1 MNGATPGRRAV
12 RSGILRTLGE
22 ALWEHRSATAAAT
35 SLMILARLGA
45 VSVPVALKHLIDDLG
60 HAHAL
65 ATLPAL
71 LALAYALLR
80 FLSDALGEARD
91 VAFSIVVQRAV
102 ASLRERAFA
111 QLHRLGARF
120 HAQRETGAIV
130 RDVQKG
136 ADGLGFLLGTALF
149 SVLPTVFEIGVVVAI
164 VASHYDSAFVLA
176 IGGTFACYAAWTAI
190 YTRRR
195 LAFQRA
201 VNMLEAQA
209 DGRLVDS
216 LLNQDTVKYF
226 STEQHEVMRLRGV
239 LDEWVLARTANQRA
253 LTALHVGQS
262 GVVAAGIAAV
272 MVLAVHNVLTG
283 AMTIGDLVLINAY
296 IIQVCAPLNTLGF
309 VFREANDAL
318 VDVER
323 LFGILSVRGTPGED
337 EDMPGA
343 HTLVVREGEVAF
355 RHVDFGYDAGRPLLH
370 DISFT
375 AAPGRT
381 VAVVGGSGS
390 GKSTLIRLLF
400 RFYQPLR
407 GSIAI
412 DGQDVRHA
420 TQSSLREAIGIVPQD
435 TVLFNETIAYNIAYG
450 QPRATRADVVR
461 AARAA
466 QLDELVERLPDHYET
481 RVGERGVRLSG
492 GERQRIAIA
501 RAILKNPRIMVFDE
515 ATSALDTR
523 SERAIQNELQRLAR
537 GRTTIAIA
545 HRLSTIVE
553 ADLILVMEHGRI
565 VEQGRHEALLAREGV
580 YAKMWAMQWQQD
592 DLEHAERRL
601 ATTTVNVANLLAR
614 VAARVREATGESA
627 ARVVA
632 QPDEGLWATAAD
644 GDALLQALTLLV
656 VNEVEH
662 AVALPVDETAGAGFS
677 TQASPARD
685 KRSVQL
691 GARRDG
697 NTVLLGVTGGGARP
711 APLDDSALQRIET
724 LLREA
729 GGSLTLDPQS
739 QRVRYAVALPMH
751 AVLPERTHS
760 GGGELAGLR
769 VVVLDDEVE
778 SRDALEAALV
788 LHGATVQQEASG
800 AAWLAALRG
809 TPRSA
814 WPDVLLCDLQLD
826 GEEGEQIVS
835 ALRAMETGQAARRGA
850 TARPLPVIA
859 LTGQIA
865 RLAPVGD
872 ESTMFAAWLDK
883 PVAVP
888 KLLSTIAEAV
898 KGSEDAGR

>member
-1 MNGATPGRRAV
+1 MNGATPSRRAV
-12 RSGILRTLGE
+12 RTGILRTLGE
-22 ALWEHRSATAAAT
+22 ALWQHRSATAAAT

-45 VSVPVALKHLIDDLG
+45 VSVPIALKHLIDDLG

-164 VASHYDSAFVLA
+164 VASRYDNAFVLA
-176 IGGTFACYAAWTAI
+176 IAGTFVCYAAWTAI

-201 VNMLEAQA
+201 VNRLEAQA

-226 STEQHEVMRLRGV
+226 STEQHEVTRLRGV
-239 LDEWVLARTANQRA
+239 LDHWVLARTANQRA

-272 MVLAVHNVLTG
+272 MVIAVHNVLTG
-283 AMTIGDLVLINAY
+283 AMTVGDLVLINAY

-337 EDMPGA
+337 EDMPTA
-343 HTLVVREGEVAF
+343 HTLMVHEGEVAF
-355 RHVDFGYDAGRPLLH
+355 RHVDFGYDAGRPVLH
-370 DISFT
+370 DVSFT

-412 DGQDVRHA
+412 DGQDIRHA
-420 TQSSLREAIGIVPQD
+420 TQTSLREAIGIVPQD

-466 QLDELVERLPDHYET
+466 QLDELIERLPDHYET

-537 GRTTIAIA
+537 GRTTIVIA

-565 VEQGRHEALLAREGV
+565 VEQGRHDALLAREGV

-601 ATTTVNVANLLAR
+601 ATTTVNVASLLAR
-614 VAARVREATGESA
+614 VAARVREASGEAA
-627 ARVVA
+627 ARVAA
-632 QPDEGLWATAAD
+632 QPDEGLWATVAD
-644 GDALLQALTLLV
+644 SDALLQALTLLV
-656 VNEVEH
+656 ANEVEH
-662 AVALPVDETAGAGFS
+662 AVDNGAQDAEFAM
-677 TQASPARD
+677 QASPARD

-697 NTVLLGVTGGGARP
+697 NTVLLDVTGDGPRP
-711 APLDDSALQRIET
+711 APLDDNALERIET

-760 GGGELAGLR
+760 RGGELAGLR

-778 SRDALEAALV
+778 SRDALEAALA

-800 AAWLAALRG
+800 AAWLAALRE

-814 WPDVLLCDLQLD
+814 WPDVVLCDLQLD
-826 GEEGEQIVS
+826 GEAGEQIVT
-835 ALRAMETGQAARRGA
+835 ALRAMEAEQAAQRGVM
-850 TARPLPVIA
+850 ARPLPVIA
-859 LTGQIA
+859 MTGQVD
-865 RLAPVGD
+865 RLAPGGD
-872 ESTMFAAWLDK
+872 ESAMFAARLDK
-883 PVAVP
+883 PVAVHA
-888 KLLSTIAEAV
+888 LLGTIAEAA
-898 KGSEDAGR
+898 KQNEEGNR

>member
-1 MNGATPGRRAV
+1 MNGATPSRRAV
-12 RSGILRTLGE
+12 RTGILRTLGE
-22 ALWEHRSATAAAT
+22 ALWQHRSATAAAT

-45 VSVPVALKHLIDDLG
+45 VSVPIALKHLIDDLG

-164 VASHYDSAFVLA
+164 VASRYDNAFVLA
-176 IGGTFACYAAWTAI
+176 IAGTFVCYAAWTAI
-190 YTRRR
+190 YTRWR

-201 VNMLEAQA
+201 VNRLEAQA

-226 STEQHEVMRLRGV
+226 STEQHEVTRLRGV

-272 MVLAVHNVLTG
+272 MVIAVHNVLTG
-283 AMTIGDLVLINAY
+283 AMTVGDLVLINAY

-337 EDMPGA
+337 EDMPTA
-343 HTLVVREGEVAF
+343 HTLMVHEGEVAF
-355 RHVDFGYDAGRPLLH
+355 RHVDFGYDAGRPVLH
-370 DISFT
+370 DVSFT

-412 DGQDVRHA
+412 DGQDIRHA
-420 TQSSLREAIGIVPQD
+420 TQTSLREAIGIVPQD

-466 QLDELVERLPDHYET
+466 QLDELIERLPDHYET

-537 GRTTIAIA
+537 GRTTIVIA

-565 VEQGRHEALLAREGV
+565 VEQGRHDALLAREGV

-601 ATTTVNVANLLAR
+601 ATTTVNVASLLAR
-614 VAARVREATGESA
+614 VAARVREASGEAA
-627 ARVVA
+627 ARVAA
-632 QPDEGLWATAAD
+632 QPDEGLWATVAD
-644 GDALLQALTLLV
+644 SDALLQALTLLV
-656 VNEVEH
+656 ANEVEH
-662 AVALPVDETAGAGFS
+662 AVDNGAQDAEFAM
-677 TQASPARD
+677 QASPARD

-697 NTVLLGVTGGGARP
+697 NTVLLDVTGDGPRP
-711 APLDDSALQRIET
+711 APLDDNALERIET

-760 GGGELAGLR
+760 RGGELAGLR

-778 SRDALEAALV
+778 SRDALEAALA

-800 AAWLAALRG
+800 AAWLAALRE

-814 WPDVLLCDLQLD
+814 WPDVVLCDLQLD
-826 GEEGEQIVS
+826 GEAGEQIVT
-835 ALRAMETGQAARRGA
+835 ALRAMEAEQAAQRGVM
-850 TARPLPVIA
+850 ARPLPVIA
-859 LTGQIA
+859 MTGQVD
-865 RLAPVGD
+865 RLAPGGD
-872 ESTMFAAWLDK
+872 ESAMFAARLDK
-883 PVAVP
+883 PVAVHA
-888 KLLSTIAEAV
+888 LLGTIAEAA
-898 KGSEDAGR
+898 KQNEEGNR

>member
-1 MNGATPGRRAV
+1 MNGATPSRRAV
-12 RSGILRTLGE
+12 RTGILRTLGE
-22 ALWEHRSATAAAT
+22 ALWQHRSATAAAT

-45 VSVPVALKHLIDDLG
+45 VSVPIALKHLIDDLG

-164 VASHYDSAFVLA
+164 VASRYDNAFVLA
-176 IGGTFACYAAWTAI
+176 IAGTFVCYAAWTAI

-201 VNMLEAQA
+201 VNRLEAQA

-226 STEQHEVMRLRGV
+226 STEQHEVTRLRGV

-272 MVLAVHNVLTG
+272 MVIAVHNVLTG
-283 AMTIGDLVLINAY
+283 AMTVGDLVLINAY

-337 EDMPGA
+337 EDMPTA
-343 HTLVVREGEVAF
+343 HTLMVHEGEVAF
-355 RHVDFGYDAGRPLLH
+355 RHVDFGYDAGRPVLH
-370 DISFT
+370 DVSFT

-412 DGQDVRHA
+412 DGQDIRHA
-420 TQSSLREAIGIVPQD
+420 TQTSLREAIGIVPQD

-466 QLDELVERLPDHYET
+466 QLDELIERLPDHYET

-537 GRTTIAIA
+537 GRTTIVIA

-565 VEQGRHEALLAREGV
+565 VEQGRHDALLAREGV

-601 ATTTVNVANLLAR
+601 ATTTVNVASLLAR
-614 VAARVREATGESA
+614 VAARVREASGEAA
-627 ARVVA
+627 ARVAA
-632 QPDEGLWATAAD
+632 QPDEGLWATVAD
-644 GDALLQALTLLV
+644 SDALLQALTLLV
-656 VNEVEH
+656 ANEVEH
-662 AVALPVDETAGAGFS
+662 AVDNGAQDAEFAM
-677 TQASPARD
+677 QASPARD

-697 NTVLLGVTGGGARP
+697 NTVLLDVTGDGPRP
-711 APLDDSALQRIET
+711 APLDDNALERIET

-760 GGGELAGLR
+760 RGGELAGLR

-778 SRDALEAALV
+778 SRDALEAALA

-800 AAWLAALRG
+800 AAWLAALRE

-814 WPDVLLCDLQLD
+814 WPDVVLCDLQLD
-826 GEEGEQIVS
+826 GEAGEQIVT
-835 ALRAMETGQAARRGA
+835 ALRAMEAEQAAQRGVM
-850 TARPLPVIA
+850 ARPLPVIA
-859 LTGQIA
+859 MTGQVD
-865 RLAPVGD
+865 RLAPGGD
-872 ESTMFAAWLDK
+872 ESAMFAARLDK
-883 PVAVP
+883 PVAVHA
-888 KLLSTIAEAV
+888 LLGTIAEAA
-898 KGSEDAGR
+898 KQNENGSR

>member
-1 MNGATPGRRAV
+1 MNGATPSRRAV
-12 RSGILRTLGE
+12 RTGILRTLGE
-22 ALWEHRSATAAAT
+22 ALWQHRSATAAAT

-45 VSVPVALKHLIDDLG
+45 VSVPIALKHLIDDLG

-164 VASHYDSAFVLA
+164 VASRYDNAFVLA
-176 IGGTFACYAAWTAI
+176 IAGTFVCYAAWTAI

-201 VNMLEAQA
+201 VNRLEAQA

-226 STEQHEVMRLRGV
+226 STEQHEVTRLRGV

-272 MVLAVHNVLTG
+272 MVIAVHNVLTG
-283 AMTIGDLVLINAY
+283 AMTVGDLVLINAY

-337 EDMPGA
+337 EDMPTA
-343 HTLVVREGEVAF
+343 HTLMVHEGEVAF
-355 RHVDFGYDAGRPLLH
+355 RHVDFGYDAGRPVLH
-370 DISFT
+370 DVSFT

-412 DGQDVRHA
+412 DGQDIRHA
-420 TQSSLREAIGIVPQD
+420 TQTSLREAIGIVPQD

-466 QLDELVERLPDHYET
+466 QLDELIERLPDHYET

-537 GRTTIAIA
+537 GRTTIVIA

-565 VEQGRHEALLAREGV
+565 VEQGRHDALLAREGV

-601 ATTTVNVANLLAR
+601 ATTTVNVASLLAR
-614 VAARVREATGESA
+614 VAARVREASGEAA
-627 ARVVA
+627 ARVAA
-632 QPDEGLWATAAD
+632 QPDEGLWATVAD
-644 GDALLQALTLLV
+644 SDALLQALTLLV
-656 VNEVEH
+656 ANEVEH
-662 AVALPVDETAGAGFS
+662 AVDNGAQDAEFAM
-677 TQASPARD
+677 QASPARD

-697 NTVLLGVTGGGARP
+697 NTVLLDVTGDGPRP
-711 APLDDSALQRIET
+711 APLDDNALERIET

-760 GGGELAGLR
+760 RGGELAGLC

-778 SRDALEAALV
+778 SRDALEAALA

-800 AAWLAALRG
+800 AAWLAALRE

-814 WPDVLLCDLQLD
+814 WPDVVLCDLQLD
-826 GEEGEQIVS
+826 GEAGEQIVT
-835 ALRAMETGQAARRGA
+835 ALRAMEAEQAAQRGVM
-850 TARPLPVIA
+850 ARPLPVIA
-859 LTGQIA
+859 MTGQVD
-865 RLAPVGD
+865 RLAPGGD
-872 ESTMFAAWLDK
+872 ESAMFAARLEK
-883 PVAVP
+883 PVAVHA
-888 KLLSTIAEAV
+888 LLGTIAEAA
-898 KGSEDAGR
+898 KQNEEGNR